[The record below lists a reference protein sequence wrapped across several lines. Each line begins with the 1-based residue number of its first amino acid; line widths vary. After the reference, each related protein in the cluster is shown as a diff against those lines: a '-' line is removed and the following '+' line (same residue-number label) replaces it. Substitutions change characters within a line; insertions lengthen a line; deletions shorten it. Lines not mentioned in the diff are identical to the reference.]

1 MLMRMAMASAITDS
15 PVLKPD
21 PVNTALLTKMAMASV
36 IIRELPAAQEMEQ
49 VQMRRENVD
58 ETDVN
63 M

>member
-1 MLMRMAMASAITDS
+1 MASAITDS
-15 PVLKPD
+15 PVLKPA